1 LISPKNVVELRNV
14 KTDKQ
19 KCGVLVYILEKA
31 ADDSSPS
38 SYDFEKFDGRQI
50 GQ

>member
-1 LISPKNVVELRNV
+1 LISPKNVVELRNE

-31 ADDSSPS
+31 ADDSSS
-38 SYDFEKFDGRQI
+38 LSYDFGKFNGSQA